1 MTNLW
6 LGLFFCLC
14 LSNNVFSKRQPIV
27 NSHISAKT
35 NNQLKYNNLLA
46 NQDIKIVI
54 GTGPA
59 GSGKTLLACNEAI
72 KQLKSNTIE
81 KIVITRPIVS
91 VDDEQLGFL
100 PGSMNQK
107 MSPWTRPIFD
117 IFHEFF
123 SKQQVKSMMENDVIE
138 IVPLAYMR
146 GRTFKQSFIIA
157 DEMQNSSPNQM
168 LMLLTRIG
176 EESKM
181 AITGDLNQ
189 TDRHD
194 KNGLSDFLHKIKK
207 SNKFAKHIG
216 YIEMDSDDIQRSEVL
231 KDIIELYNTKQ

>member
-1 MTNLW
+1 MAYWYL
-6 LGLFFCLC
+6 LICLLF
-14 LSNNVFSKRQPIV
+14 SVNVISKRQPIV
-27 NSHISAKT
+27 KSHITAKT
-35 NNQLKYNNLLA
+35 KNQLEYNNLLA
-46 NQDIKIVI
+46 NHDIKIVI

-72 KQLKSNTIE
+72 KQLKSSDIA
-81 KIVITRPIVS
+81 KIVITRPVIS
-91 VDDEQLGFL
+91 VDDEQIGFL

-107 MSPWTRPIFD
+107 MDPWTRPIFD

-123 SKQQVKSMMENDVIE
+123 SKQQVKTMMENDVIE

-176 EESKM
+176 EESKL
-181 AITGDLNQ
+181 AITGDLQQ
-189 TDRHD
+189 TDRSGI
-194 KNGLSDFLHKIKK
+194 NGLDDFLEKIKK
-207 SNKFAKHIG
+207 SDSVAKYVA
-216 YIEMDSDDIQRSEVL
+216 YIEMGSDDIQRSEVL
-231 KDIIELYNTKQ
+231 KEIIELYKT

>member
-6 LGLFFCLC
+6 LSLFFCLC

>member
-6 LGLFFCLC
+6 LGLFIC
-14 LSNNVFSKRQPIV
+14 LSLSNSVFSKRQLIV
-27 NSHISAKT
+27 KSHITPKT
-35 NNQLKYNNLLA
+35 KNQLEYNNLLA

-72 KQLKSNTIE
+72 KQLKSSDIA
-81 KIVITRPIVS
+81 KIVITRPVIS
-91 VDDEQLGFL
+91 VDNEQIGFL

-107 MSPWTRPIFD
+107 MDPWTRPIFD

-123 SKQQVKSMMENDVIE
+123 SKQQVKTMIENDVIE

-176 EESKM
+176 EESKL
-181 AITGDLNQ
+181 AITGDLQQ
-189 TDRHD
+189 TDRSGI
-194 KNGLSDFLHKIKK
+194 NGLADFLEKIKK
-207 SNKFAKHIG
+207 SDSIAKYVA

-231 KDIIELYNTKQ
+231 KEIIELYKT